1 MRYAQASDIQITR
14 ESDTRFIIDV
24 THRPGFACIEKRG
37 DMWVLDLLDPNEKGS
52 PDIVTAY
59 FTENA
64 PKDVPIES
72 YISGWLMVQDIQIP
86 D

>member
-1 MRYAQASDIQITR
+1 MRHAQPSDIKIKK
-14 ESDTRFIIDV
+14 ESDTRYIIDV
-24 THRPGFACIEKRG
+24 AHRSGFACIEKRG

-59 FTENA
+59 FTGKA
-64 PKDVPIES
+64 PKDVSIES
-72 YISGWLMVQDIQIP
+72 YISGWLMVQDIRIP